1 MRKKEYITH
10 AALWL
15 LLLFTWAACSSDVAD
30 SPLSGHGEGRL
41 SLNQIEVE
49 LSVMDSPSTKGTP
62 GSYDAP
68 QPEELTYTITSTST
82 TESQVYSY
90 SELMASPVLPVGHY
104 TLTATYGTASMGTT
118 PYLYY
123 STTFTIQGLQT
134 TTLPSFSV
142 PLACAIIRPS
152 VTDLLPHFKNN
163 VQLSLRDESGTSIAV
178 TNLTDYYVPAGKNYT
193 LTISGTN
200 QLGESKTVQGNVS
213 QASAKTRY
221 ILNCSAR
228 VPIFSMP
235 NQPDYNAWSYHI
247 DFTPLTASQ
256 ISDAAGLSTDKIL
269 NNLTY
274 EYSADGGNSWQTFTG
289 TRIANLTPNT
299 TYTFR
304 ARFGAVYST
313 NQVTLTTEGAEP
325 VPNGDFEELRETISI
340 SNMDDGGPFTRTN
353 SSIAPSYTNKTS
365 FTINEP
371 ISWGSINSITCN
383 YNGASIKNSWFVIP
397 STFDTTISASVTA
410 SCAGLGWTKTP
421 EMYSNLTAKNGSN
434 AMVIRNVAWD
444 LNGQE
449 PAKDRDFKSV
459 DNYYS
464 NNYPSSIANRSAGE
478 LFLKENDT
486 EGHSFSTRPS
496 ALNGYY
502 KYTNNVDSNEKGI
515 ITIELLNESTS
526 IGYGSATL
534 GPQSEYSAF
543 SININY
549 TVKNMK
555 ATNLKIKIKSS
566 DASTIQTTSRGEKE
580 QCSYGATLTIDNLTF
595 TYD

>member
-256 ISDAAGLSTDKIL
+256 ISDAADLSTDKIL

-313 NQVTLTTEGAEP
+313 NQVTLTTEGAKIIN
-325 VPNGDFEELRETISI
+325 NGDMESWNKTKIYSGNGTYSTTLYCDYCTNWATRNERTTKGGENASGFGNYGVDWRWYSGTIPSSDAHGGSQAAEI
-340 SNMDDGGPFTRTN
+340 STLAFYNSKVSGRWKRSNIFSKIQSDGTAFIGYLFLGSFDKDN
-353 SSIAPSYTNKTS
+353 DSYT
-365 FTINEP
+365 
-371 ISWGSINSITCN
+371 
-383 YNGASIKNSWFVIP
+383 
-397 STFDTTISASVTA
+397 
-410 SCAGLGWTKTP
+410 LG
-421 EMYSNLTAKNGSN
+421 
-434 AMVIRNVAWD
+434 
-444 LNGQE
+444 
-449 PAKDRDFKSV
+449 
-459 DNYYS
+459 
-464 NNYPSSIANRSAGE
+464 IAHC
-478 LFLKENDT
+478 D
-486 EGHSFSTRPS
+486 RPS
-496 ALNGYY
+496 ALSFYY
-502 KYTNNVDSNEKGI
+502 KYSPISSDQCKVKAYVYDINMIQIASLEFTSNSQDDYIEASVPFIYSTSQKKAAYISVFFQSGTNVD
-515 ITIELLNESTS
+515 ITSMNQVNGSYNSSPYVHDRIVGS
-526 IGYGSATL
+526 I
-534 GPQSEYSAF
+534 
-543 SININY
+543 
-549 TVKNMK
+549 
-555 ATNLKIKIKSS
+555 LKVDDIKLI
-566 DASTIQTTSRGEKE
+566 
-580 QCSYGATLTIDNLTF
+580 
-595 TYD
+595 YD

>member
-41 SLNQIEVE
+41 SLSQIEVE

-90 SELMASPVLPVGHY
+90 SELMASPVLAVGQY

-152 VTDLLPHFKNN
+152 VTDLLPHFKDD

-228 VPIFSMP
+228 MPIFSMP

-325 VPNGDFEELRETISI
+325 VPNGDFEDLVQTISVTELL
-340 SNMDDGGPFTRTN
+340 MGGKYKVSPSTYTPWCSFTVSEPKGWN
-353 SSIAPSYTNKTS
+353 SINNKT
-365 FTINEP
+365 
-371 ISWGSINSITCN
+371 CN
-383 YNGASIKNSWFVIP
+383 TNAQTPNTWFVIP
-397 STFDTTISASVTA
+397 STYSTNITSTA
-410 SCAGLGWTKTP
+410 HCPRIGVSSREITP
-421 EMYSNLTAKNGSN
+421 TVYDGLTAHSN
-434 AMVIRNVAWD
+434 KYAVVIRNVAWD
-444 LNGQE
+444 ANGTN
-449 PAKDRDFKSV
+449 PSTSGGAFNTK
-459 DNYYS
+459 YYCT
-464 NNYPSSIANRSAGE
+464 NIPSIANRSAGQ
-478 LFLKENDT
+478 LNLNT
-486 EGHSFSTRPS
+486 SYATRPTS
-496 ALNGYY
+496 LKGYFKYTRDGQDASEMATVTVKLLNGSTEIGKGTLELGAESSYVAFQVPIS
-502 KYTNNVDSNEKGI
+502 YTISN
-515 ITIELLNESTS
+515 
-526 IGYGSATL
+526 
-534 GPQSEYSAF
+534 Q
-543 SININY
+543 
-549 TVKNMK
+549 K
-555 ATNLKIKIKSS
+555 ATKLDIMITSSNRAEGNIK
-566 DASTIQTTSRGEKE
+566 TTNYLGEYE
-580 QCSYGATLTIDNLTF
+580 AWSYGATLTIDNLTF

>member
-15 LLLFTWAACSSDVAD
+15 LLLLTWAACSSDVAD

-41 SLNQIEVE
+41 SLSQIEVE

-68 QPEELTYTITSTST
+68 QAEELTYTITSTST
-82 TESQVYSY
+82 TESTVYSY

-123 STTFTIQGLQT
+123 STIFTIQGLQT

-152 VTDLLPHFKNN
+152 VTDLLPHFKDD

-313 NQVTLTTEGAEP
+313 NQVTLTTEGAKIID
-325 VPNGDFEELRETISI
+325 NGDMESW
-340 SNMDDGGPFTRTN
+340 
-353 SSIAPSYTNKTS
+353 NKTKIYS
-365 FTINEP
+365 GNGTYSTTLYCDYCTNWATRNERTTKGGENASGFGNYGVDWRWYSGTIPTSDAHGGSQAAEISTLAFYNSMVFTIPALP
-371 ISWGSINSITCN
+371 ILDIE
-383 YNGASIKNSWFVIP
+383 
-397 STFDTTISASVTA
+397 DSV
-410 SCAGLGWTKTP
+410 L
-421 EMYSNLTAKNGSN
+421 
-434 AMVIRNVAWD
+434 
-444 LNGQE
+444 
-449 PAKDRDFKSV
+449 
-459 DNYYS
+459 
-464 NNYPSSIANRSAGE
+464 
-478 LFLKENDT
+478 
-486 EGHSFSTRPS
+486 
-496 ALNGYY
+496 
-502 KYTNNVDSNEKGI
+502 
-515 ITIELLNESTS
+515 
-526 IGYGSATL
+526 
-534 GPQSEYSAF
+534 
-543 SININY
+543 
-549 TVKNMK
+549 
-555 ATNLKIKIKSS
+555 
-566 DASTIQTTSRGEKE
+566 
-580 QCSYGATLTIDNLTF
+580 
-595 TYD
+595 